1 MLPLTKW
8 SPFRELTEFHREVD
22 NIFNKVFGRER
33 LNLPLL
39 TGTYGYPA
47 IDCAKVGDNLVY
59 RVEVPGMDPKDI
71 EISVEGNHLTI
82 RGERKETK
90 DLKEEDYIMREIG
103 YGSFER
109 TMPLPEGAKADQIKA
124 RYNKGLLEIML
135 PAPEVEARKKVHIE
149 VTEEPRKLK
158 AA

>member
-33 LNLPLL
+33 FNLPLL
-39 TGTYGYPA
+39 TTYGYPA
-47 IDCAKVGDNLVY
+47 IDCAKVGDKLVY
-59 RVEVPGMDPKDI
+59 RIEVPGMDPKDI
-71 EISVEGNHLTI
+71 DISIAGNLLTV

-90 DLKEEDYIMREIG
+90 DVKEEDYIMREIG

-109 TMPLPEGAKADQIKA
+109 SMTLPEGVKVDQIKA
-124 RYNKGLLEIML
+124 NYNKGLLEITL
-135 PAPEVEARKKVHIE
+135 PAPEVVTRKKIHVE
-149 VTEEPRKLK
+149 TVEEPKKLK